1 MGTNKEEFIRSFKE
15 RVVNGVYYN
24 MPKDYRKSDEY
35 GSLDL
40 DQRFEQALEHS
51 SIVSVMEAV
60 AGDLY
65 DEYVDDIY

>member
-60 AGDLY
+60 VGDLY